1 MPRHT
6 TRLFGRHSLILA
18 STIALACALCG
29 VARADCL
36 DDAAAFQHV
45 SVALMRGIAQVE
57 SGMNPNAVNTNT
69 NGTVDIGLM
78 QINSTWLPTLAREG
92 ITRESLFDAC
102 TNAYVGAW
110 ILSQNIRQ
118 LGPNWNAIGA
128 YNSASPDKRLAYA
141 RKVYDAIRTMPDS
154 PDTPMPILP
163 PSFTPP
169 QQAQTYN
176 PFASLSVSAPPVT
189 RARTISPASPP
200 APPQGGPAGPAGTYN
215 FGWTVTGADQAK
227 PTQVFDDGARV
238 YVQFSDMK
246 HVPAIFTETSAGR
259 VLMSWELQFPYAVV
273 TRPAQT
279 LIFQLGPFE
288 ARAQRSAAA
297 AGMTAQSRDGRHGDG
312 RRIGP
317 GIEETGRCGSECRDE
332 HGRQHDSETHG
343 LGRCAV
349 VREYAVH
356 VGNGGGLAFD
366 REYSRHAADGHHVEH
381 AATRAGSSTGRGRSA
396 VARQRRRAVVHLEV
410 TRVRSH
416 AYRGDR
422 FRAVRGSWDAPRFM
436 TYPRR

>member
-6 TRLFGRHSLILA
+6 TRPLSRDTLTLV
-18 STIALACALCG
+18 STIALSCALCG

-45 SVALMRGIAQVE
+45 SVSLMRGIAQVE

-189 RARTISPASPP
+189 RARTVSPA
-200 APPQGGPAGPAGTYN
+200 
-215 FGWTVTGADQAK
+215 
-227 PTQVFDDGARV
+227 
-238 YVQFSDMK
+238 
-246 HVPAIFTETSAGR
+246 
-259 VLMSWELQFPYAVV
+259 
-273 TRPAQT
+273 
-279 LIFQLGPFE
+279 
-288 ARAQRSAAA
+288 
-297 AGMTAQSRDGRHGDG
+297 
-312 RRIGP
+312 
-317 GIEETGRCGSECRDE
+317 
-332 HGRQHDSETHG
+332 
-343 LGRCAV
+343 
-349 VREYAVH
+349 
-356 VGNGGGLAFD
+356 
-366 REYSRHAADGHHVEH
+366 
-381 AATRAGSSTGRGRSA
+381 
-396 VARQRRRAVVHLEV
+396 
-410 TRVRSH
+410 
-416 AYRGDR
+416 
-422 FRAVRGSWDAPRFM
+422 
-436 TYPRR
+436 

>member
-1 MPRHT
+1 MPCQTARSISRST
-6 TRLFGRHSLILA
+6 LTLA
-18 STIALACALCG
+18 STIAMSFALHG
-29 VARADCL
+29 IARADCL

-45 SVALMRGIAQVE
+45 SVSLMRGIAQVE

-69 NGTVDIGLM
+69 NGTIDIGLM

-92 ITRESLFDAC
+92 ITQQSLFDPC

-169 QQAQTYN
+169 QQAYN
-176 PFASLSVSAPPVT
+176 PFAALNVATPQVTRPRTVAMAAPP
-189 RARTISPASPP
+189 P
-200 APPQGGPAGPAGTYN
+200 GGPAGPAGAYN

-227 PTQVFDDGARV
+227 PTQVFDDGSRI

-246 HVPAIFTETSAGR
+246 HVPAIFTETPAGR
-259 VLMSWELQFPYAVV
+259 VLMSWELQFPYAVL

-288 ARAQRSAAA
+288 ARAQRDLAGANAQAGATAQRPAAA
-297 AGMTAQSRDGRHGDG
+297 ATTA
-312 RRIGP
+312 
-317 GIEETGRCGSECRDE
+317 T
-332 HGRQHDSETHG
+332 
-343 LGRCAV
+343 
-349 VREYAVH
+349 
-356 VGNGGGLAFD
+356 
-366 REYSRHAADGHHVEH
+366 AAAPASPTKPADTQAKRAASTDALWYLNTPSTSASASTANA
-381 AATRAGSSTGRGRSA
+381 AATLPTAVTSAAPPPAAPAQPPAATSSPS
-396 VARQRRRAVVHLEV
+396 
-410 TRVRSH
+410 RVST
-416 AYRGDR
+416 
-422 FRAVRGSWDAPRFM
+422 DALW
-436 TYPRR
+436 YISK

>member
-6 TRLFGRHSLILA
+6 TRPLSRDTLTLA
-18 STIALACALCG
+18 STIALSCALCG

-45 SVALMRGIAQVE
+45 SVSLMRGIAQVE

-118 LGPNWNAIGA
+118 FGPNWNAIGA

-189 RARTISPASPP
+189 RARTVSPAPP
-200 APPQGGPAGPAGTYN
+200 PPPQGGPAGPAGTYN

-227 PTQVFDDGARV
+227 PTQVFDDGARI

-288 ARAQRSAAA
+288 ARAQRGAAA
-297 AGMTAQSRDGRHGDG
+297 AGMTAQAGTAG
-312 RRIGP
+312 
-317 GIEETGRCGSECRDE
+317 
-332 HGRQHDSETHG
+332 
-343 LGRCAV
+343 
-349 VREYAVH
+349 
-356 VGNGGGLAFD
+356 
-366 REYSRHAADGHHVEH
+366 
-381 AATRAGSSTGRGRSA
+381 AATAGASASASKKSAGTAANTTTNAAANTAAKRTASADALWYVNTPSTSGTATASPSTANVPATLPTAVTSNTPPPAPAQAPAAAAQPSRVSA
-396 VARQRRRAVVHLEV
+396 
-410 TRVRSH
+410 
-416 AYRGDR
+416 
-422 FRAVRGSWDAPRFM
+422 DALW
-436 TYPRR
+436 YISK

>member
-6 TRLFGRHSLILA
+6 ARSLSHATPKIA
-18 STIALACALCG
+18 ATIALSCALHG
-29 VARADCL
+29 AAWADCL
-36 DDAAAFQHV
+36 DDAATFQHV
-45 SVALMRGIAQVE
+45 SVSLLRGIAQVE

-118 LGPNWNAIGA
+118 LGANWTAIGA
-128 YNSASPDKRLAYA
+128 YNAASPDKRLAYA

-169 QQAQTYN
+169 QQVQAYN
-176 PFASLSVSAPPVT
+176 PFASLSVSAPPAA
-189 RARTISPASPP
+189 RARTLSPAAPP
-200 APPQGGPAGPAGTYN
+200 PPPQGGPAGPAGTYN

-227 PTQVFDDGARV
+227 PTQVFDDGARI

-246 HVPAIFTETSAGR
+246 HMPAIFTETSSGR
-259 VLMSWELQFPYAVV
+259 VLMSWELQFPYAVL

-288 ARAQRSAAA
+288 ARAQRGAAGATTQAGAGTAAGASRAGATTAATTPAGKPNANASAKRTASADALWYLNTPSTSGSAA
-297 AGMTAQSRDGRHGDG
+297 TANTANTAPAS
-312 RRIGP
+312 P
-317 GIEETGRCGSECRDE
+317 SSPSSNPPATWP
-332 HGRQHDSETHG
+332 T
-343 LGRCAV
+343 AV
-349 VREYAVH
+349 TS
-356 VGNGGGLAFD
+356 NTPPP
-366 REYSRHAADGHHVEH
+366 
-381 AATRAGSSTGRGRSA
+381 AATPQAPAARVST
-396 VARQRRRAVVHLEV
+396 
-410 TRVRSH
+410 
-416 AYRGDR
+416 
-422 FRAVRGSWDAPRFM
+422 DALW
-436 TYPRR
+436 YISK

>member
-1 MPRHT
+1 MPRQT
-6 TRLFGRHSLILA
+6 TRSISRETLKVA
-18 STIALACALCG
+18 STIAMSCVLHG

-169 QQAQTYN
+169 QQQQAYN
-176 PFASLSVSAPPVT
+176 PFASLSVSAPQPVT
-189 RARTISPASPP
+189 RPRTISSAPP
-200 APPQGGPAGPAGTYN
+200 PPPPQGGPAGPAGTYN

-227 PTQVFDDGARV
+227 PTQVFDDGARI

-246 HVPAIFTETSAGR
+246 HVPAIFTETSSGR
-259 VLMSWELQFPYAVV
+259 VLMSWELQFPYAVL

-288 ARAQRSAAA
+288 ARAQRGA
-297 AGMTAQSRDGRHGDG
+297 AGMTAQAAGTQR
-312 RRIGP
+312 P
-317 GIEETGRCGSECRDE
+317 GASTSA
-332 HGRQHDSETHG
+332 QS
-343 LGRCAV
+343 A
-349 VREYAVH
+349 
-356 VGNGGGLAFD
+356 
-366 REYSRHAADGHHVEH
+366 SKAAANTPATRTASADALWYLNTPSTSGATATASNTPSTANMPNT
-381 AATRAGSSTGRGRSA
+381 AATWPTAVTSNTPPTTPTTKAPAAAAQPARVST
-396 VARQRRRAVVHLEV
+396 
-410 TRVRSH
+410 
-416 AYRGDR
+416 
-422 FRAVRGSWDAPRFM
+422 DALW
-436 TYPRR
+436 YISK

>member
-6 TRLFGRHSLILA
+6 TRPLSRDTLTLA
-18 STIALACALCG
+18 STIALSCALCG

-45 SVALMRGIAQVE
+45 SVSLMRGIAQVE

-189 RARTISPASPP
+189 RARTVSPAPP
-200 APPQGGPAGPAGTYN
+200 PPPQGGPAGPAGTYN

-227 PTQVFDDGARV
+227 PTQVFDDGARI

-288 ARAQRSAAA
+288 ARARSAA
-297 AGMTAQSRDGRHGDG
+297 
-312 RRIGP
+312 
-317 GIEETGRCGSECRDE
+317 
-332 HGRQHDSETHG
+332 RQP
-343 LGRCAV
+343 
-349 VREYAVH
+349 
-356 VGNGGGLAFD
+356 
-366 REYSRHAADGHHVEH
+366 
-381 AATRAGSSTGRGRSA
+381 RA
-396 VARQRRRAVVHLEV
+396 
-410 TRVRSH
+410 
-416 AYRGDR
+416 
-422 FRAVRGSWDAPRFM
+422 
-436 TYPRR
+436 

>member
-6 TRLFGRHSLILA
+6 TRPLSRDTLNLA
-18 STIALACALCG
+18 STIALSCALCG

-45 SVALMRGIAQVE
+45 SVSLMRGIAQVE

-92 ITRESLFDAC
+92 ITRENLFDAC

-189 RARTISPASPP
+189 RARTVSPAPP
-200 APPQGGPAGPAGTYN
+200 PPPQGGPAGPAGTYN

-227 PTQVFDDGARV
+227 PTQVFDDGARI

-288 ARAQRSAAA
+288 ARAQRGAAA
-297 AGMTAQSRDGRHGDG
+297 AGMTAQAGTAG
-312 RRIGP
+312 
-317 GIEETGRCGSECRDE
+317 
-332 HGRQHDSETHG
+332 
-343 LGRCAV
+343 
-349 VREYAVH
+349 
-356 VGNGGGLAFD
+356 
-366 REYSRHAADGHHVEH
+366 
-381 AATRAGSSTGRGRSA
+381 AATAGASASASASASKKSAGTAANTTTNAAANTAAKRTASADALWYVNTPSTSGTATASPSTANVPATLPTAVTSNTPPPAPAQAPAAAAQPSRVSA
-396 VARQRRRAVVHLEV
+396 
-410 TRVRSH
+410 
-416 AYRGDR
+416 
-422 FRAVRGSWDAPRFM
+422 DALW
-436 TYPRR
+436 YISK

>member
-1 MPRHT
+1 MPRQT
-6 TRLFGRHSLILA
+6 TRSISRKTLKVA
-18 STIALACALCG
+18 STIAMSCVLHG

-169 QQAQTYN
+169 QQQQAYN
-176 PFASLSVSAPPVT
+176 PFASLSVAAPQVT
-189 RARTISPASPP
+189 RARTVSPAPP
-200 APPQGGPAGPAGTYN
+200 PPPPQGGPAGPAGTYN

-227 PTQVFDDGARV
+227 PTQVFDDGARI

-246 HVPAIFTETSAGR
+246 HVPAIFTETSSGR
-259 VLMSWELQFPYAVV
+259 VLMSWELQFPYAVL

-288 ARAQRSAAA
+288 ARAQRGA
-297 AGMTAQSRDGRHGDG
+297 AGMTAQAAGTQR
-312 RRIGP
+312 P
-317 GIEETGRCGSECRDE
+317 G
-332 HGRQHDSETHG
+332 
-343 LGRCAV
+343 
-349 VREYAVH
+349 
-356 VGNGGGLAFD
+356 
-366 REYSRHAADGHHVEH
+366 AAASTSAQSASKAAANTPAPRTASADALWYLNTSSTSGATATASNTPSTANMPNT
-381 AATRAGSSTGRGRSA
+381 AATWPTAVTSNTPPPPTTKAPAAAAQPARVST
-396 VARQRRRAVVHLEV
+396 
-410 TRVRSH
+410 
-416 AYRGDR
+416 
-422 FRAVRGSWDAPRFM
+422 DALW
-436 TYPRR
+436 YISK

>member
-1 MPRHT
+1 MPRQT
-6 TRLFGRHSLILA
+6 TRSIHRATLKIA
-18 STIALACALCG
+18 STIALSCALAG

-45 SVALMRGIAQVE
+45 SVSLMRGIAQVE
-57 SGMNPNAVNTNT
+57 SGMNPNAINTNT

-288 ARAQRSAAA
+288 ARAQRAVAGTTAQGGAGTGTQRAGAPAPTAATAPAAKQPAANAPAKRTASADALWYLNTPSTSGSASTASTATPPPASSPSNPPATWPTAVTSNTPPPATPQAPAAA
-297 AGMTAQSRDGRHGDG
+297 T
-312 RRIGP
+312 P
-317 GIEETGRCGSECRDE
+317 
-332 HGRQHDSETHG
+332 
-343 LGRCAV
+343 
-349 VREYAVH
+349 
-356 VGNGGGLAFD
+356 
-366 REYSRHAADGHHVEH
+366 
-381 AATRAGSSTGRGRSA
+381 ATRVST
-396 VARQRRRAVVHLEV
+396 
-410 TRVRSH
+410 
-416 AYRGDR
+416 
-422 FRAVRGSWDAPRFM
+422 DALW
-436 TYPRR
+436 YISK

>member
-6 TRLFGRHSLILA
+6 TRPLSRDTLTLA
-18 STIALACALCG
+18 STIALSCALCG

-45 SVALMRGIAQVE
+45 SVSLMRGIAQVE

-189 RARTISPASPP
+189 RARTVSPAPP
-200 APPQGGPAGPAGTYN
+200 PPPQGGPAGPAGTYN

-227 PTQVFDDGARV
+227 PTQVFDDGARI

-288 ARAQRSAAA
+288 ARAQRGAAA
-297 AGMTAQSRDGRHGDG
+297 AGMTAQAGTAG
-312 RRIGP
+312 
-317 GIEETGRCGSECRDE
+317 
-332 HGRQHDSETHG
+332 
-343 LGRCAV
+343 
-349 VREYAVH
+349 
-356 VGNGGGLAFD
+356 
-366 REYSRHAADGHHVEH
+366 
-381 AATRAGSSTGRGRSA
+381 AATAGASASASASASKKSAGTAANTTTNAAANTAAKRTASADALWYVNTPSTSGTATASPSTANVPATLPTA
-396 VARQRRRAVVHLEV
+396 V
-410 TRVRSH
+410 TSNTPPP
-416 AYRGDR
+416 
-422 FRAVRGSWDAPRFM
+422 APAQA
-436 TYPRR
+436 PAA

>member
-1 MPRHT
+1 MPRQT
-6 TRLFGRHSLILA
+6 TRSISRDTLKIA
-18 STIALACALCG
+18 ATIALSCALAG

-45 SVALMRGIAQVE
+45 SVSLMRGIAQVE
-57 SGMNPNAVNTNT
+57 SGMNPSAVNTNT

-118 LGPNWNAIGA
+118 LGANWNAIGA

-169 QQAQTYN
+169 QQAQAYN
-176 PFASLSVSAPPVT
+176 PFASLSVSAPQQVT
-189 RARTISPASPP
+189 RPRTISSAPP
-200 APPQGGPAGPAGTYN
+200 PPPPQGGPAGPAGSYN

-227 PTQVFDDGARV
+227 PTQVFDDGARI

-246 HVPAIFTETSAGR
+246 HVPAIFTETSSGR
-259 VLMSWELQFPYAVV
+259 VLMSWELQFPYAVL

-288 ARAQRSAAA
+288 ARAQRSAGNG
-297 AGMTAQSRDGRHGDG
+297 AGMTAQ
-312 RRIGP
+312 
-317 GIEETGRCGSECRDE
+317 TGTG
-332 HGRQHDSETHG
+332 GAAAAAG
-343 LGRCAV
+343 LKKSANT
-349 VREYAVH
+349 AT
-356 VGNGGGLAFD
+356 NT
-366 REYSRHAADGHHVEH
+366 AANPAA
-381 AATRAGSSTGRGRSA
+381 AATAAKRTASADALWYVNTPSTSGTAAASPSTANMPATLPTAITSNTPPPAPAQVPAAAAQPSRASA
-396 VARQRRRAVVHLEV
+396 
-410 TRVRSH
+410 
-416 AYRGDR
+416 
-422 FRAVRGSWDAPRFM
+422 DALW
-436 TYPRR
+436 YISK

>member
-1 MPRHT
+1 MPRQT
-6 TRLFGRHSLILA
+6 TRSISRETLKIA
-18 STIALACALCG
+18 STIAMSCALHG

-36 DDAAAFQHV
+36 DDAATFQHV
-45 SVALMRGIAQVE
+45 SVSLMRGIAQVE
-57 SGMNPNAVNTNT
+57 SGMNPSAVNTNT

-169 QQAQTYN
+169 QQAQAYN
-176 PFASLSVSAPPVT
+176 PFASLSAPAAQQVTRPRTISSAPP
-189 RARTISPASPP
+189 P
-200 APPQGGPAGPAGTYN
+200 PPQGGPAGPAGSYN

-227 PTQVFDDGARV
+227 PTQVFDDGARI

-246 HVPAIFTETSAGR
+246 HVPAIFTETSSGR
-259 VLMSWELQFPYAVV
+259 VLMSWELQFPYAVL

-288 ARAQRSAAA
+288 ARAQRSAGNG
-297 AGMTAQSRDGRHGDG
+297 AGMTAQAG
-312 RRIGP
+312 
-317 GIEETGRCGSECRDE
+317 TGGTAAAAAAGSKK
-332 HGRQHDSETHG
+332 SANT
-343 LGRCAV
+343 AT
-349 VREYAVH
+349 
-356 VGNGGGLAFD
+356 NT
-366 REYSRHAADGHHVEH
+366 AASP
-381 AATRAGSSTGRGRSA
+381 AATPAKRTASADALWYVNTPSTPGTTAASPSTANIPATLPTAITSNTPPPAPAQVPAAAAQPSRASA
-396 VARQRRRAVVHLEV
+396 
-410 TRVRSH
+410 
-416 AYRGDR
+416 
-422 FRAVRGSWDAPRFM
+422 DALW
-436 TYPRR
+436 YISK

>member
-6 TRLFGRHSLILA
+6 TRPLSRDTLTLV
-18 STIALACALCG
+18 STIALSCALCG

-45 SVALMRGIAQVE
+45 SVSLMRGIAQVE

-110 ILSQNIRQ
+110 ILSQNIHQ

-189 RARTISPASPP
+189 RARTVSPTPP
-200 APPQGGPAGPAGTYN
+200 PPPQGGPAGPAGTYN

-227 PTQVFDDGARV
+227 PTQVFDDGARI

-288 ARAQRSAAA
+288 ARAQRGAAA
-297 AGMTAQSRDGRHGDG
+297 AGMTAQAGTAG
-312 RRIGP
+312 
-317 GIEETGRCGSECRDE
+317 
-332 HGRQHDSETHG
+332 
-343 LGRCAV
+343 
-349 VREYAVH
+349 
-356 VGNGGGLAFD
+356 
-366 REYSRHAADGHHVEH
+366 
-381 AATRAGSSTGRGRSA
+381 AATAGASASASKKSAGTAANTTTNAAANTAAKRTASADALWYVNTPSTSGTATASPSTANVPATLPTAVTSNTPPPAPAQAPAAAAQPSRVSA
-396 VARQRRRAVVHLEV
+396 
-410 TRVRSH
+410 
-416 AYRGDR
+416 
-422 FRAVRGSWDAPRFM
+422 DALW
-436 TYPRR
+436 YISK

>member
-1 MPRHT
+1 MPCQT
-6 TRLFGRHSLILA
+6 TRSISRETLKVA
-18 STIALACALCG
+18 STIAMSCVLHG

-45 SVALMRGIAQVE
+45 SVSLMRGIAQVE

-169 QQAQTYN
+169 QQQQAYN
-176 PFASLSVSAPPVT
+176 PFAGLSVSAPQQVT
-189 RARTISPASPP
+189 RPRTISSAPP
-200 APPQGGPAGPAGTYN
+200 PPPPQGGPAGPAGTYN
-215 FGWTVTGADQAK
+215 FGWSVTGADQAK
-227 PTQVFDDGARV
+227 PTQVFDDGARI

-246 HVPAIFTETSAGR
+246 HVPAIFTETSSGR
-259 VLMSWELQFPYAVV
+259 VLMSWELQFPYAVL

-288 ARAQRSAAA
+288 ARAQRGAAGG
-297 AGMTAQSRDGRHGDG
+297 AGMTAQR
-312 RRIGP
+312 P
-317 GIEETGRCGSECRDE
+317 GAGTA
-332 HGRQHDSETHG
+332 T
-343 LGRCAV
+343 
-349 VREYAVH
+349 
-356 VGNGGGLAFD
+356 
-366 REYSRHAADGHHVEH
+366 AAASNSKKSADA
-381 AATRAGSSTGRGRSA
+381 AATTAATPATKRTASADALWYLNTPSTSGSAAASPSTSNIPATLPTA
-396 VARQRRRAVVHLEV
+396 VTSNTPATWPTAVTSNTPPVATPQAPAATTPA
-410 TRVRSH
+410 TRVST
-416 AYRGDR
+416 
-422 FRAVRGSWDAPRFM
+422 DALW
-436 TYPRR
+436 YISK

>member
-1 MPRHT
+1 MPRQTARSISHAT
-6 TRLFGRHSLILA
+6 PKIA
-18 STIALACALCG
+18 ATIALSCALHG
-29 VARADCL
+29 FARADCL
-36 DDAAAFQHV
+36 DDAATFQKV
-45 SVALMRGIAQVE
+45 SVSLLRGIAQVE

-118 LGPNWNAIGA
+118 LGANWNAIGA
-128 YNSASPDKRLAYA
+128 YNAASPDKRLAYA

-169 QQAQTYN
+169 QQAQAYN
-176 PFASLSVSAPPVT
+176 PFASLSVSAPPVA
-189 RARTISPASPP
+189 RARTLAPAAPP
-200 APPQGGPAGPAGTYN
+200 PQPQGGPAGPAGTYN

-227 PTQVFDDGARV
+227 PTQVFDDGARI

-246 HVPAIFTETSAGR
+246 HVPAIFTETSSGR
-259 VLMSWELQFPYAVV
+259 VLMSWELQFPYAVL

-288 ARAQRSAAA
+288 ARAQRGGAGTSAQAGAGAAAGTSRSGATAAA
-297 AGMTAQSRDGRHGDG
+297 AATAPATKQPAANASAKRTASSDALWYID
-312 RRIGP
+312 
-317 GIEETGRCGSECRDE
+317 TASTSGS
-332 HGRQHDSETHG
+332 
-343 LGRCAV
+343 
-349 VREYAVH
+349 
-356 VGNGGGLAFD
+356 
-366 REYSRHAADGHHVEH
+366 
-381 AATRAGSSTGRGRSA
+381 AATSSTSNASTASTAPATWPTAVTSNTPPA
-396 VARQRRRAVVHLEV
+396 VATPQTPQTSQTPAA
-410 TRVRSH
+410 TKPAARVST
-416 AYRGDR
+416 
-422 FRAVRGSWDAPRFM
+422 DALW
-436 TYPRR
+436 YISK

>member
-1 MPRHT
+1 M
-6 TRLFGRHSLILA
+6 S
-18 STIALACALCG
+18 CALHG
-29 VARADCL
+29 IARADCL

-45 SVALMRGIAQVE
+45 SVSLMRGIAQVE
-57 SGMNPNAVNTNT
+57 SGMNPSAVNTNT

-118 LGPNWNAIGA
+118 LGANWNAIGA

-169 QQAQTYN
+169 QQAQAYN
-176 PFASLSVSAPPVT
+176 PFASLSVSAPQQVT
-189 RARTISPASPP
+189 RPRTISSAPP
-200 APPQGGPAGPAGTYN
+200 PPPPQGGPAGPAGTYN

-227 PTQVFDDGARV
+227 PTQVFDDGARI

-246 HVPAIFTETSAGR
+246 HLPAIFTETSSGR
-259 VLMSWELQFPYAVV
+259 VLMSWELQFPYAVL

-288 ARAQRSAAA
+288 ARAQRSAGNG
-297 AGMTAQSRDGRHGDG
+297 AGMTAQSG
-312 RRIGP
+312 
-317 GIEETGRCGSECRDE
+317 TGGTATAAAAAAGSKK
-332 HGRQHDSETHG
+332 SANT
-343 LGRCAV
+343 
-349 VREYAVH
+349 
-356 VGNGGGLAFD
+356 
-366 REYSRHAADGHHVEH
+366 AANAAASP
-381 AATRAGSSTGRGRSA
+381 AATASKRTASADALWYVNTPSTSGTTAASPSTANIPATLPTAITSNTPPPAPAQVPAAAAQPSRASA
-396 VARQRRRAVVHLEV
+396 
-410 TRVRSH
+410 
-416 AYRGDR
+416 
-422 FRAVRGSWDAPRFM
+422 DALW
-436 TYPRR
+436 YISK

>member
-6 TRLFGRHSLILA
+6 TRLFGRHSLPFA

-45 SVALMRGIAQVE
+45 SVSLMRGIAQVE

-215 FGWTVTGADQAK
+215 FGWTVNGADQAK

-297 AGMTAQSRDGRHGDG
+297 AGMTAQAGTAG
-312 RRIGP
+312 
-317 GIEETGRCGSECRDE
+317 TA
-332 HGRQHDSETHG
+332 T
-343 LGRCAV
+343 
-349 VREYAVH
+349 
-356 VGNGGGLAFD
+356 VGASAPASKKPAG
-366 REYSRHAADGHHVEH
+366 AAAN
-381 AATRAGSSTGRGRSA
+381 AATNTAANTAAKRTASADALWYVNTPSTSGTAAASPSTANIPATLPTAITSNTPPPAPAQAPAAAAQPSRASA
-396 VARQRRRAVVHLEV
+396 
-410 TRVRSH
+410 
-416 AYRGDR
+416 
-422 FRAVRGSWDAPRFM
+422 DALW
-436 TYPRR
+436 YISK

>member
-6 TRLFGRHSLILA
+6 TRLFGRHSLPFA
-18 STIALACALCG
+18 STIAFACALCG

-189 RARTISPASPP
+189 RARTISPASPS

-297 AGMTAQSRDGRHGDG
+297 AGMTAQAGTAG
-312 RRIGP
+312 
-317 GIEETGRCGSECRDE
+317 TA
-332 HGRQHDSETHG
+332 T
-343 LGRCAV
+343 
-349 VREYAVH
+349 
-356 VGNGGGLAFD
+356 VGASAPPSKKSAG
-366 REYSRHAADGHHVEH
+366 AAAN
-381 AATRAGSSTGRGRSA
+381 AATNTAANTTAKRTASADALWYVNTPSTSGTAAASPSTANIPATLPTAITSNTPPPAPAQAPAAAAQPSRASA
-396 VARQRRRAVVHLEV
+396 
-410 TRVRSH
+410 
-416 AYRGDR
+416 
-422 FRAVRGSWDAPRFM
+422 DALW
-436 TYPRR
+436 YISK

>member
-1 MPRHT
+1 MPRQT
-6 TRLFGRHSLILA
+6 TRSISRETLKVA
-18 STIALACALCG
+18 STIAMSCVLHG

-169 QQAQTYN
+169 QQQQAYN
-176 PFASLSVSAPPVT
+176 PFASLSVSAPQPVT
-189 RARTISPASPP
+189 RPRTISSAPP
-200 APPQGGPAGPAGTYN
+200 PPPPQGGPAGPAGTYN

-227 PTQVFDDGARV
+227 PTQVFDDGARI

-246 HVPAIFTETSAGR
+246 HVPAIFTETSSGR
-259 VLMSWELQFPYAVV
+259 VLMSWELQFPYAVL

-288 ARAQRSAAA
+288 ARAQRGA
-297 AGMTAQSRDGRHGDG
+297 AGMTAQAAGTQR
-312 RRIGP
+312 P
-317 GIEETGRCGSECRDE
+317 G
-332 HGRQHDSETHG
+332 
-343 LGRCAV
+343 
-349 VREYAVH
+349 
-356 VGNGGGLAFD
+356 
-366 REYSRHAADGHHVEH
+366 AAASTSAQSASKAAANTPATRTASADALWYLNTPSTSGATATASNTPSTANMPNT
-381 AATRAGSSTGRGRSA
+381 AATWPTAVTSNTPPPTPTTKAPAAAAQPARVST
-396 VARQRRRAVVHLEV
+396 
-410 TRVRSH
+410 
-416 AYRGDR
+416 
-422 FRAVRGSWDAPRFM
+422 DALW
-436 TYPRR
+436 YISK

>member
-6 TRLFGRHSLILA
+6 TRPLSRDTLTLA
-18 STIALACALCG
+18 STIALSCALCG

-200 APPQGGPAGPAGTYN
+200 PPPQGGPAGPAGTYN

-297 AGMTAQSRDGRHGDG
+297 AGMTAQAGTATAGVSASASKKSAG
-312 RRIGP
+312 
-317 GIEETGRCGSECRDE
+317 T
-332 HGRQHDSETHG
+332 
-343 LGRCAV
+343 
-349 VREYAVH
+349 
-356 VGNGGGLAFD
+356 
-366 REYSRHAADGHHVEH
+366 AAN
-381 AATRAGSSTGRGRSA
+381 AATNTAANTAAKRTASADALWYLNTPSTSGTAAASPSTANVPATLPTAITSNTPPPAPAQAPAAAAQPSRASA
-396 VARQRRRAVVHLEV
+396 
-410 TRVRSH
+410 
-416 AYRGDR
+416 
-422 FRAVRGSWDAPRFM
+422 DALW
-436 TYPRR
+436 YISK

>member
-6 TRLFGRHSLILA
+6 TRLFGRHSLAFA

-288 ARAQRSAAA
+288 ARAQRSTAA
-297 AGMTAQSRDGRHGDG
+297 AGMTAQAGTAG
-312 RRIGP
+312 
-317 GIEETGRCGSECRDE
+317 TA
-332 HGRQHDSETHG
+332 T
-343 LGRCAV
+343 
-349 VREYAVH
+349 
-356 VGNGGGLAFD
+356 VGASAPASKKPAG
-366 REYSRHAADGHHVEH
+366 AAAN
-381 AATRAGSSTGRGRSA
+381 AATNTAANTTAKRTASADALWYVNTPSTSGTAAASPSTANIPATLPTAITSNTPPPAPAQAPAAAAQPSRASA
-396 VARQRRRAVVHLEV
+396 
-410 TRVRSH
+410 
-416 AYRGDR
+416 
-422 FRAVRGSWDAPRFM
+422 DALW
-436 TYPRR
+436 YISK

>member
-6 TRLFGRHSLILA
+6 TCSISRETLKIA
-18 STIALACALCG
+18 STIAMSCALHG

-36 DDAAAFQHV
+36 DDAATFQHV
-45 SVALMRGIAQVE
+45 SVSLMRGIAQVE

-169 QQAQTYN
+169 QQAQAYN
-176 PFASLSVSAPPVT
+176 PFASLSVPASTVTRPRTVSPAPP
-189 RARTISPASPP
+189 PP
-200 APPQGGPAGPAGTYN
+200 PPQGGPAGPAGTYN
-215 FGWTVTGADQAK
+215 FGWSVTGADQAK
-227 PTQVFDDGARV
+227 PTQVFDDGARI

-259 VLMSWELQFPYAVV
+259 VLMSWELQFPYAVL

-279 LIFQLGPFE
+279 LIFQLGAFE

-297 AGMTAQSRDGRHGDG
+297 AGMTAQAGTAG
-312 RRIGP
+312 
-317 GIEETGRCGSECRDE
+317 
-332 HGRQHDSETHG
+332 
-343 LGRCAV
+343 
-349 VREYAVH
+349 
-356 VGNGGGLAFD
+356 
-366 REYSRHAADGHHVEH
+366 AAPAAASKKPAAGTATN
-381 AATRAGSSTGRGRSA
+381 AATNTATGTPAKRTASADALWYLNTPSTSGTTAASPSTA
-396 VARQRRRAVVHLEV
+396 NLPATLPTAITSNTPPPAPAQAPAAAAQPARVS
-410 TRVRSH
+410 T
-416 AYRGDR
+416 
-422 FRAVRGSWDAPRFM
+422 DALW
-436 TYPRR
+436 YISK

>member
-6 TRLFGRHSLILA
+6 TRSISRETLTIA
-18 STIALACALCG
+18 STIAMSCVLHS

-45 SVALMRGIAQVE
+45 SVSLMRGIAQVE

-169 QQAQTYN
+169 QQAQAYN
-176 PFASLSVSAPPVT
+176 PFASLSVSASQPVT
-189 RARTISPASPP
+189 RPRMISSAPP
-200 APPQGGPAGPAGTYN
+200 PPQGGPAGPAGTYN

-227 PTQVFDDGARV
+227 PTQVFDDGSRI

-246 HVPAIFTETSAGR
+246 HLPAIFTETSSGR
-259 VLMSWELQFPYAVV
+259 VLMSWELQFPYAVL

-288 ARAQRSAAA
+288 ARAQRGAAVG
-297 AGMTAQSRDGRHGDG
+297 AGMTAQAGTTGTAAAAASKKPASTAANATTNAAAGTASKRTASADALWYLNTPSTSGSAAASPSTANLPATLPTAVTSNTPPPAPAQAPAAAAQPSR
-312 RRIGP
+312 
-317 GIEETGRCGSECRDE
+317 
-332 HGRQHDSETHG
+332 
-343 LGRCAV
+343 V
-349 VREYAVH
+349 
-356 VGNGGGLAFD
+356 
-366 REYSRHAADGHHVEH
+366 
-381 AATRAGSSTGRGRSA
+381 ST
-396 VARQRRRAVVHLEV
+396 
-410 TRVRSH
+410 
-416 AYRGDR
+416 
-422 FRAVRGSWDAPRFM
+422 DALW
-436 TYPRR
+436 YISK